1 MNIVVTGATSFI
13 GVPVIMRLLQLGHT
27 VFAVVRPGSAH
38 RNLLPKEYEHFYV
51 IEKSLEDTDS
61 LYKNIPVS
69 CHSFLHLGWDG
80 AGSGNRTDRQV
91 QQKNVDDSIKALTGA
106 ARLGCNRFLFS
117 GSQAE
122 YGICRELMKESMVC
136 QPVSEYGKAKVDFA
150 ARAERLCESWSASGE
165 YSIHYI
171 HARIFS
177 IFGSGDHPYSLVESC
192 LDSFLSGEE
201 ISLGACTQLW
211 NFLYID
217 DLVEALLRLLVE
229 PGILMNLEDRAKA
242 AVFNIAGEA
251 SWTRPLKDYV
261 TVMHRL
267 CKKNGEPHF
276 GVRPPNAEG
285 IANLN
290 PDITK
295 LKQAAG
301 WKPEI
306 TFEEGINRMLELR
319 KQIR

>member
-27 VFAVVRPGSAH
+27 VYAVVRPGSVNRKRFPKADK
-38 RNLLPKEYEHFYV
+38 NLLV
-51 IEKSLEDTDS
+51 IEKELEETDT
-61 LYKNIPVS
+61 LYQDIPVV

-91 QQKNVDDSIKALTGA
+91 QQKNVEDSLKALTGA
-106 ARLGCNRFLFS
+106 AKLGCKTFLFS

-122 YGICRELMKESMVC
+122 YGICQELMNEERIC
-136 QPVSEYGKAKVDFA
+136 RPVSEYGKAKVDFCGRA
-150 ARAERLCESWSASGE
+150 ARLCENWRMSGE
-165 YSIHYI
+165 YSLTYI

-177 IFGSGDHPYSLVESC
+177 VFGPGDHPYSLVESS
-192 LDSFLSGEE
+192 LDAFLSGQE
-201 ISLGACTQLW
+201 ISLGACSQLW

-217 DLVEALLRLLVE
+217 DLVEALLVLLLKVE
-229 PGILMNLEDRAKA
+229 SSSDSNGAM
-242 AVFNIAGEA
+242 VFNVAGENG
-251 SWTRPLKDYV
+251 WTRPLKEYV
-261 TVMHRL
+261 ASMHRL
-267 CKKNGEPHF
+267 CGERGTPHF

-295 LKQAAG
+295 LKDATG
-301 WKPEI
+301 WKPE
-306 TFEEGINRMLELR
+306 TVFEEGINRMLQLR
-319 KQIR
+319 KQIEKE